1 MNEWEFRVLFFH
13 STQNRENEMLFSLF
27 CLPDI
32 FLGKEGRKY
41 EMKGGREMRRQK
53 EGRREKKMGGREG
66 RKQEGKEGERLII
79 WRYISLSSNALKYDR
94 QSVI

>member
-1 MNEWEFRVLFFH
+1 
-13 STQNRENEMLFSLF
+13 
-27 CLPDI
+27 
-32 FLGKEGRKY
+32 
-41 EMKGGREMRRQK
+41 MKGGREMRRQK

-66 RKQEGKEGERLII
+66 RKQEEKEGERLII